1 VAEGRKYNGSILKF
15 AKVILLL
22 IWGSHAWGQDLHWT
36 QYWGASLQMSPANNG
51 LGEGDFQLQTSCR
64 SQWKGVSGVP
74 YQTQWIQA
82 EWKKVKQSKWS
93 SGLGIARDIAG
104 DGQWRQLQIL
114 GNLARVFELDSGKTI
129 FSLGT
134 QLRYNQW
141 QWDPNAWQW
150 GSQWNGAY
158 YDPNL
163 PSLENQMSAKTSF
176 SSLNM
181 GGAWRQQWTN
191 SLKSQV
197 TWGSYHL
204 WSTHWKM
211 LDQENSVSMRHAITL
226 NMEYD
231 WKENWTFRY
240 TSSMQKQGIQ
250 KEMTHWLMADYFWNK
265 QPWNLLCL
273 QSGLGFRNQDAVM
286 LFSGLKWKQ
295 HQLGLSY
302 DWNISRFRIATEYRG
317 GWELH
322 YGWLLNKIPIKQPV
336 RNVCPDYY

>member
-1 VAEGRKYNGSILKF
+1 MAEGRKYYGSILRF
-15 AKVILLL
+15 AQVILLL
-22 IWGSHAWGQDLHWT
+22 IWSSHVWGQDLHWT
-36 QYWGASLQMSPANNG
+36 QFWGASLQMSPANNG

-93 SGLGIARDIAG
+93 SGLGVARDIAG

-163 PSLENQMSAKTSF
+163 PSLENQISAKTSF
-176 SSLNM
+176 SSNI
-181 GGAWRQQWTN
+181 G
-191 SLKSQV
+191 
-197 TWGSYHL
+197 
-204 WSTHWKM
+204 
-211 LDQENSVSMRHAITL
+211 LDKL
-226 NMEYD
+226 
-231 WKENWTFRY
+231 
-240 TSSMQKQGIQ
+240 
-250 KEMTHWLMADYFWNK
+250 
-265 QPWNLLCL
+265 
-273 QSGLGFRNQDAVM
+273 
-286 LFSGLKWKQ
+286 
-295 HQLGLSY
+295 
-302 DWNISRFRIATEYRG
+302 
-317 GWELH
+317 
-322 YGWLLNKIPIKQPV
+322 
-336 RNVCPDYY
+336 